1 MNVSQTFLAIDIK
14 RFLPVEDFRQRV
26 EHFVT
31 MMKSSP
37 VAEGFD
43 EVLVAGDP
51 QWRTE
56 RQRSAE
62 GIPIP
67 AATWNLIART
77 ADKLG
82 IFMAA

>member
-14 RFLPVEDFRQRV
+14 RFLPLEDFRRRV

-31 MMKSSP
+31 MMKSAP

-43 EVLVAGDP
+43 EVLVAGDL

-67 AATWNLIART
+67 GTTWKLIGRT
-77 ADKLG
+77 AEKLG
-82 IFMAA
+82 IFVAA